1 MKSAACS
8 MLQPFVST
16 PGAVQPPRY
25 GLEGVA
31 EGQRAIAP
39 RLASGF
45 VTRMTQR
52 KFSCRRPPI
61 PCPGRPRKGLSLRPR
76 VQISHQAPSSS
87 ACLASLQSGA
97 YFHGVASQPLENSQ
111 SDHHGDAR
119 GQKEHGVDH

>member
-45 VTRMTQR
+45 VTRMTNGPSVR
-52 KFSCRRPPI
+52 HTANPLL
-61 PCPGRPRKGLSLRPR
+61 GRPRKGLSLRPR
-76 VQISHQAPSSS
+76 VQISHQARSSS